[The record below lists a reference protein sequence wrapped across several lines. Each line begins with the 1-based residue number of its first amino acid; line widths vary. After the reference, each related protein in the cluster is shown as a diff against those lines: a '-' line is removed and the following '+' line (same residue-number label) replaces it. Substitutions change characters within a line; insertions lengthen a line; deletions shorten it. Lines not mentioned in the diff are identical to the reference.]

1 MNAAVVVAA
10 GRGTRM
16 GAGMNKV
23 LLPVCG
29 VPVIVRSVRA
39 LWESGLFDGGI
50 VVVTGEEDRERI
62 GRLLEEAGLR
72 AVLCTGGADR
82 QESVRR
88 GLAALPRE
96 TELVAIHDGARPL
109 VSQELI
115 TRTIEAARAYRAAV
129 PAVAS
134 TDTLKA
140 VDERGFITGT
150 LDRTMTRR
158 VQTPQ
163 VFEADLI
170 KGALTKAVELK
181 LTLTDDC
188 SAMDMMGV
196 KTITVEGELTNIKIT
211 TPEDMVTAKAIVEDR
226 GDWNAN
232 RTWV

>member
-109 VSQELI
+109 V
-115 TRTIEAARAYRAAV
+115 TRGVLAASLESAGTRGSGVAAMPARDTIKRADENGRA
-129 PAVAS
+129 
-134 TDTLKA
+134 
-140 VDERGFITGT
+140 E
-150 LDRTMTRR
+150 
-158 VQTPQ
+158 
-163 VFEADLI
+163 
-170 KGALTKAVELK
+170 
-181 LTLTDDC
+181 
-188 SAMDMMGV
+188 
-196 KTITVEGELTNIKIT
+196 ITVRGKLPGSAQLLVSMYGTELDAQIKVTIGEEEGGDDPDNPPGGGGASDDPGTDP
-211 TPEDMVTAKAIVEDR
+211 PEALPYPLPSGLPPGIWVR
-226 GDWNAN
+226 HPPPWQ
-232 RTWV
+232 RTVP

>member
-109 VSQELI
+109 V
-115 TRTIEAARAYRAAV
+115 TRGVLAASLESAGTRGSGVAAIPLKDTVKRVEADGIPVVYVIEMSTQ
-129 PAVAS
+129 AVAKTVAEETGCRILTMHS
-134 TDTLKA
+134 AQTVTQ
-140 VDERGFITGT
+140 DEFDAGETYVS
-150 LDRTMTRR
+150 LMRR
-158 VQTPQ
+158 NV
-163 VFEADLI
+163 EAL
-170 KGALTKAVELK
+170 E
-181 LTLTDDC
+181 
-188 SAMDMMGV
+188 
-196 KTITVEGELTNIKIT
+196 EGLN
-211 TPEDMVTAKAIVEDR
+211 
-226 GDWNAN
+226 
-232 RTWV
+232 